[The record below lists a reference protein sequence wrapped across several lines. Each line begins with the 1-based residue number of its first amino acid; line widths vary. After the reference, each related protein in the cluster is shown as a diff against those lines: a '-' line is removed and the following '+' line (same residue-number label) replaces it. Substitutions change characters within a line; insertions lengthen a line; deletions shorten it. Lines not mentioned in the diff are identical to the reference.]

1 MVNFLGVSRPDID
14 AIELDVVTPIFWAG
28 RLGPNGVEE
37 VFPNVVEDFPN
48 VEERAIVDSEDIPW
62 VENEGFMDV
71 EDLSGDIPVCFI
83 DVEDF
88 RGEIEVKC
96 FIDLSG
102 ESIEVDAGGFMVAG
116 LSGAEFTEFGT
127 RLGMDDFLCSFGID
141 GFFCKVCCGT
151 KKFCVC
157 GELLKAKGC
166 VYVFC
171 EVP

>member
-14 AIELDVVTPIFWAG
+14 AIELDGVTPTFWAG
-28 RLGPNGVEE
+28 RLGPDGVA
-37 VFPNVVEDFPN
+37 FPDVEEDFPN
-48 VEERAIVDSEDIPW
+48 VEGRANVDCEDIPW

-71 EDLSGDIPVCFI
+71 EDLSGEIPVCFI

-88 RGEIEVKC
+88 SGEIEIKC

-141 GFFCKVCCGT
+141 GLFCKLCCGT

-157 GELLKAKGC
+157 GELLKAEGC
-166 VYVFC
+166 AYVFC
-171 EVP
+171 GGP